1 MFKAIVKEKDLRND
15 IVAHL
20 GAGSIIVPENNPKSV
35 KGLYDKN
42 GLSKDGVLEFIKDNK
57 DIDFNDMLKQ
67 LGANIKFGDVEPV
80 ANIIIEE
87 INNKEVV
94 KDANPEEKANRSDK
108 AEKKAK
114 AETSKPEVLA
124 EVTDLLPVETSEEV
138 KREVEAV
145 NKAFEDAKQQKGESI
160 TQSVVAAAN
169 MQQPVIMP
177 NHDQQVPLFS
187 PLQFVQPPV
196 VEQPMN
202 TIAPHQL
209 YHIAQ
214 PEQPKPADVV
224 PVSNIVNVNG
234 AVQHTGQKPADVVKP
249 LQAIV
254 NKHNNMAPVNNKY
267 AYPTKEACLAGM
279 PKDPRPDLDM
289 KGKLAYLKKRIKF
302 IEGTHPKLTEKNLM
316 ALIQAIDES
325 AMSRKITNK
334 FNSQKDYSIVEVPV
348 PTSIKDTYDFC
359 FEIKNRKN
367 HTVLKFVLNSNYD
380 AVLIPG
386 EGYINSFALSEV
398 KLN

>member
-1 MFKAIVKEKDLRND
+1 MKIMFKINEKTLKGDVLLHLTAGRYIDPNKDLKAVDKIYNED
-15 IVAHL
+15 GTLSENGVIEFMGENASCL
-20 GAGSIIVPENNPKSV
+20 SFDDIIV
-35 KGLYDKN
+35 
-42 GLSKDGVLEFIKDNK
+42 
-57 DIDFNDMLKQ
+57 Q
-67 LGANIKFGDVEPV
+67 LGAV
-80 ANIIIEE
+80 AKGSDRNKLLDIIIERYS
-87 INNKEVV
+87 KDKPV
-94 KDANPEEKANRSDK
+94 KGDKSEKATK
-108 AEKKAK
+108 AAPKACD
-114 AETSKPEVLA
+114 KPEVLA

-160 TQSVVAAAN
+160 THSVVAAAN

-234 AVQHTGQKPADVVKP
+234 AVQHTGQRPADVVKP
-249 LQAIV
+249 LQAIA
-254 NKHNNMAPVNNKY
+254 NKHNNKY

-325 AMSRKITNK
+325 AMSRKIANK

-367 HTVLKFVLNSNYD
+367 NTVLKFVLNSNYD

>member
-1 MFKAIVKEKDLRND
+1 MFKINEKTLKGDVLLHLTAGRYVDPNKDLKAVDKIYNED
-15 IVAHL
+15 GTLSENGVIEFMGENASCL
-20 GAGSIIVPENNPKSV
+20 SFDDIIV
-35 KGLYDKN
+35 
-42 GLSKDGVLEFIKDNK
+42 
-57 DIDFNDMLKQ
+57 Q
-67 LGANIKFGDVEPV
+67 LGAVAKGSDRNKLLDIIVERYSKDEPV
-80 ANIIIEE
+80 KG
-87 INNKEVV
+87 NKS
-94 KDANPEEKANRSDK
+94 EKATKAAPKASD
-108 AEKKAK
+108 
-114 AETSKPEVLA
+114 KPEVLT

-234 AVQHTGQKPADVVKP
+234 AVQHTGQRPADVVKP
-249 LQAIV
+249 LQAIA
-254 NKHNNMAPVNNKY
+254 NKHNNKY

-325 AMSRKITNK
+325 AMSRKIANK
-334 FNSQKDYSIVEVPV
+334 FNSQKDYNIVEVPV

-367 HTVLKFVLNSNYD
+367 NTVLKFVLNSNYD